1 MPILRDNLEAV
12 YEYMEQAAY
21 FQSDEVILDEYGEGI
36 NRAGVLFSDK
46 LIEGKRYKFRFYLS
60 TYYDPYYPGG
70 DYYDYPFKNEAGN
83 YLYIHLSSLSEE
95 LYLYLKSY
103 YHHNAV
109 KPRFYDSWLEELFE
123 RSEPVP
129 VYTNI
134 ENGY

>member
-1 MPILRDNLEAV
+1 
-12 YEYMEQAAY
+12 
-21 FQSDEVILDEYGEGI
+21 
-36 NRAGVLFSDK
+36 
-46 LIEGKRYKFRFYLS
+46 
-60 TYYDPYYPGG
+60 
-70 DYYDYPFKNEAGN
+70 
-83 YLYIHLSSLSEE
+83 LSSLSEE

-134 ENGY
+134 ENGYGVFGGYSTSIDSIETNNNFTNGYIYYE